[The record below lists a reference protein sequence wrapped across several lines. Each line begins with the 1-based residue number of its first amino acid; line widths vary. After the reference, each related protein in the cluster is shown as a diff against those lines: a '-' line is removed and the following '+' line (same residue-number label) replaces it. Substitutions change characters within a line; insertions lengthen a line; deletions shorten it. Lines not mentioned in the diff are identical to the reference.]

1 MKNKRSKLEDKNKKV
16 QDKQLKESFY
26 NKRLFDMEQTGQW
39 FWKCSGQLH
48 TVRLILCWFNFKIGS
63 YGGVWV

>member
-26 NKRLFDMEQTGQW
+26 NKRLFDMEQTGQ
-39 FWKCSGQLH
+39 
-48 TVRLILCWFNFKIGS
+48 
-63 YGGVWV
+63 